1 MVTWGRSFKAALLF
15 LAFSIVWLLIGGAI
29 IIVGSISG
37 LLGIV
42 QYVPYPPYVT
52 INWGALGGMII
63 VFIIG
68 YLIIYL
74 GILATFFKVFA
85 ELLAEEMRKYI
96 PATTVV
102 PTAPTASAST
112 PTCPRCGTPLT
123 YVQQYQRWYCPNCKE
138 YQ

>member
-1 MVTWGRSFKAALLF
+1 MVTWRRSFKAALLF

-68 YLIIYL
+68 YLNNLSRYSSY
-74 GILATFFKVFA
+74 IL
-85 ELLAEEMRKYI
+85 
-96 PATTVV
+96 
-102 PTAPTASAST
+102 
-112 PTCPRCGTPLT
+112 
-123 YVQQYQRWYCPNCKE
+123 
-138 YQ
+138 